1 MLSVIL
7 TLDCRELMAAL
18 KIQGNYCDIRDME
31 TPPFHS
37 GGMLPATTP
46 ALFSIWAA

>member
-1 MLSVIL
+1 MLSIIL
-7 TLDCRELMAAL
+7 TLDCRELMEAL
-18 KIQGNYCDIRDME
+18 KVQGIYCDMRDME

-37 GGMLPATTP
+37 GGALPAITP